1 MTSTISENRALRSLY
16 YDLDVTRQPERRKGE
31 LYGEIIKMARDR
43 GITVKHRQSGWATE
57 WQGERKSWWP
67 AQGNLFVDYLADLMG
82 LAPVPAPKVDWSTMS
97 PTEKMLAQALF
108 DVVRELGFDT
118 DGDTTPAAE
127 IAGSGLQRFVD
138 GVLRDVREYREDAE
152 AGDV

>member
-1 MTSTISENRALRSLY
+1 MTENRALRSIY
-16 YDLDVTRQPERRKGE
+16 YDLDVTRQPEKRKGE
-31 LYGEIIKMARDR
+31 LIGEIIKMARER
-43 GITVKHRQSGWATE
+43 GIVVKHRAQGWATE
-57 WQGERKSWWP
+57 VQGERKSWWP
-67 AQGNLFVDYLADLMG
+67 AQANLFVDYLADIMD
-82 LAPVPAPKVDWSTMS
+82 LAPIPAPKIDWASMS

-118 DGDTTPAAE
+118 GGDTTPAAE